1 MRDSANV
8 LNSLAGHS
16 QDPNYKFERLYR
28 LLFNENLYALAYQ
41 KLSQNAGNYT
51 KGTDGQTID
60 GMSIKHIH
68 SIIGQLKDESYRP
81 CPARRI
87 YIPKKNGKQRP
98 LGIPAFKDKLVQ
110 EVVRMI
116 LESIYEGHFE
126 DCSHGFRPHRGCH
139 TAMASLQKGGTGAR
153 WFIEGDIKGFF
164 DNINHDVL
172 IGILAE
178 RINDER
184 FLRLIRKFL
193 KAGYMEQWEY
203 KNSYIGTPQGGIISP
218 ILANIYLD
226 KLDKF
231 MRNYINVF
239 NKGKARV
246 RNPEYKRVANR
257 KDKRVKKLKNETD
270 EQKKEALRREIAILH
285 REMQQLPATLDMDEN
300 FKRMRYV
307 RYADDFLICVIG
319 SKEDCVKAKGDIKTF
334 LQDTLKLELSDEK
347 TLITNSHDAAKFL
360 GFDVTVR
367 STDKTR
373 KDFRGIPIRSL
384 DHKVVLLLP
393 YEVMRKK
400 LLDYNA
406 MRIIIKNGKEA
417 WESTSRPYLRS
428 NDDLEILNRYNSEIR
443 GIYNYYCIANNVNI
457 LNSFYYYMKESMY
470 KTLSSKYESTVRKI
484 IRKYCRNKVFTVRY
498 ENNKGEMLERT
509 IYHGGFK
516 QRKDARID
524 NAHIMP
530 SYRGTEST
538 SLMARLKAR
547 ECEYCGAEDNLRMV
561 HVRKLKDLKGKQEW
575 ERFMIARQRKQYVK
589 IVIVRFMKRNRLK
602 ITMESRIHGDV
613 YVRFGGERLETY
625 RPKGR
630 QGALRLACGTGKTL
644 IMCIAAFEMKRL
656 GMANKP
662 MIIGLK
668 SNVHDIADTFKKAYP
683 NAKVLYPG
691 KEDFTPEKRVGIF
704 HDIKNNN
711 WDCIILTHDQ
721 FGKIPQSPEIQQEI
735 YTQEIDSI
743 EENLAVFE
751 QQGNEVSGW
760 IKKGLEKRKE
770 NLEAK
775 LEKLEQDIKD
785 RTDDVTDFRQMGID
799 HLFVDESHNFKN
811 LMFNT
816 RHARVSGLG
825 NPEGSTKAMNML
837 FAIRTIQERTGRDL
851 GATFLSGTTISNS
864 LTELYLLFKY
874 LRPKEMERQ
883 GITCFDG
890 WAAVYAKKSTDFE
903 FSVTNQV
910 VQKER
915 FRYFIKVPEL
925 ANFYAEIT
933 DYKTAEDVGVDRPEL
948 NEQLYHIPPTPQQEI
963 FIQKLIKFAETG
975 DAAYIDREPLSKA
988 EEKAQ
993 MLIATNY
1000 SNKMSLDMRLID
1012 PEYGDNP
1019 GNKAS
1024 HCAAK
1029 IAEYYYK
1036 YLDQKGTQFIFS
1048 DLSTYKP
1055 DQWNI
1060 YSEIRRKLVEDHN
1073 IPEKQIKFIQEANSD
1088 NARKELFK
1096 DMNSG
1101 HIRFLFGSTQKLGTG
1116 VNAQERAVVIH
1127 HLDIP

>member
-417 WESTSRPYLRS
+417 RESTSRPYLRS
-428 NDDLEILNRYNSEIR
+428 NDGLEILNRYNSEIR

-575 ERFMIARQRKQYVK
+575 ERFMIARQRKTIAVCENCYRK
-589 IVIVRFMKRNRLK
+589 IH
-602 ITMESRIHGDV
+602 E
-613 YVRFGGERLETY
+613 
-625 RPKGR
+625 
-630 QGALRLACGTGKTL
+630 
-644 IMCIAAFEMKRL
+644 
-656 GMANKP
+656 
-662 MIIGLK
+662 
-668 SNVHDIADTFKKAYP
+668 KK
-683 NAKVLYPG
+683 
-691 KEDFTPEKRVGIF
+691 
-704 HDIKNNN
+704 
-711 WDCIILTHDQ
+711 
-721 FGKIPQSPEIQQEI
+721 
-735 YTQEIDSI
+735 
-743 EENLAVFE
+743 
-751 QQGNEVSGW
+751 
-760 IKKGLEKRKE
+760 
-770 NLEAK
+770 
-775 LEKLEQDIKD
+775 
-785 RTDDVTDFRQMGID
+785 
-799 HLFVDESHNFKN
+799 
-811 LMFNT
+811 
-816 RHARVSGLG
+816 
-825 NPEGSTKAMNML
+825 
-837 FAIRTIQERTGRDL
+837 
-851 GATFLSGTTISNS
+851 
-864 LTELYLLFKY
+864 
-874 LRPKEMERQ
+874 
-883 GITCFDG
+883 
-890 WAAVYAKKSTDFE
+890 
-903 FSVTNQV
+903 
-910 VQKER
+910 
-915 FRYFIKVPEL
+915 
-925 ANFYAEIT
+925 
-933 DYKTAEDVGVDRPEL
+933 
-948 NEQLYHIPPTPQQEI
+948 
-963 FIQKLIKFAETG
+963 
-975 DAAYIDREPLSKA
+975 
-988 EEKAQ
+988 
-993 MLIATNY
+993 
-1000 SNKMSLDMRLID
+1000 
-1012 PEYGDNP
+1012 
-1019 GNKAS
+1019 
-1024 HCAAK
+1024 
-1029 IAEYYYK
+1029 
-1036 YLDQKGTQFIFS
+1036 
-1048 DLSTYKP
+1048 
-1055 DQWNI
+1055 
-1060 YSEIRRKLVEDHN
+1060 
-1073 IPEKQIKFIQEANSD
+1073 
-1088 NARKELFK
+1088 
-1096 DMNSG
+1096 
-1101 HIRFLFGSTQKLGTG
+1101 
-1116 VNAQERAVVIH
+1116 
-1127 HLDIP
+1127 

>member
-1 MRDSANV
+1 MEQNRNMEQAGTTAAVPAEKKNENRKRETVGKDVQAIRTFLESVGIYEADALRVSIAIADGKITIDNISGDDRLALNRY
-8 LNSLAGHS
+8 LNSSTDNDRLTADNAQEHRLNRAFGLL
-16 QDPNYKFERLYR
+16 ERVSE
-28 LLFNENLYALAYQ
+28 FC
-41 KLSQNAGNYT
+41 
-51 KGTDGQTID
+51 D
-60 GMSIKHIH
+60 
-68 SIIGQLKDESYRP
+68 
-81 CPARRI
+81 
-87 YIPKKNGKQRP
+87 
-98 LGIPAFKDKLVQ
+98 
-110 EVVRMI
+110 
-116 LESIYEGHFE
+116 
-126 DCSHGFRPHRGCH
+126 
-139 TAMASLQKGGTGAR
+139 
-153 WFIEGDIKGFF
+153 
-164 DNINHDVL
+164 
-172 IGILAE
+172 
-178 RINDER
+178 
-184 FLRLIRKFL
+184 
-193 KAGYMEQWEY
+193 GYMEQWEY

-575 ERFMIARQRKQYVK
+575 ERFMIARQRKTIAVCENCYRK
-589 IVIVRFMKRNRLK
+589 IH
-602 ITMESRIHGDV
+602 E
-613 YVRFGGERLETY
+613 
-625 RPKGR
+625 
-630 QGALRLACGTGKTL
+630 
-644 IMCIAAFEMKRL
+644 
-656 GMANKP
+656 
-662 MIIGLK
+662 
-668 SNVHDIADTFKKAYP
+668 KK
-683 NAKVLYPG
+683 
-691 KEDFTPEKRVGIF
+691 
-704 HDIKNNN
+704 
-711 WDCIILTHDQ
+711 
-721 FGKIPQSPEIQQEI
+721 
-735 YTQEIDSI
+735 
-743 EENLAVFE
+743 
-751 QQGNEVSGW
+751 
-760 IKKGLEKRKE
+760 
-770 NLEAK
+770 
-775 LEKLEQDIKD
+775 
-785 RTDDVTDFRQMGID
+785 
-799 HLFVDESHNFKN
+799 
-811 LMFNT
+811 
-816 RHARVSGLG
+816 
-825 NPEGSTKAMNML
+825 
-837 FAIRTIQERTGRDL
+837 
-851 GATFLSGTTISNS
+851 
-864 LTELYLLFKY
+864 
-874 LRPKEMERQ
+874 
-883 GITCFDG
+883 
-890 WAAVYAKKSTDFE
+890 
-903 FSVTNQV
+903 
-910 VQKER
+910 
-915 FRYFIKVPEL
+915 
-925 ANFYAEIT
+925 
-933 DYKTAEDVGVDRPEL
+933 
-948 NEQLYHIPPTPQQEI
+948 
-963 FIQKLIKFAETG
+963 
-975 DAAYIDREPLSKA
+975 
-988 EEKAQ
+988 
-993 MLIATNY
+993 
-1000 SNKMSLDMRLID
+1000 
-1012 PEYGDNP
+1012 
-1019 GNKAS
+1019 
-1024 HCAAK
+1024 
-1029 IAEYYYK
+1029 
-1036 YLDQKGTQFIFS
+1036 
-1048 DLSTYKP
+1048 
-1055 DQWNI
+1055 
-1060 YSEIRRKLVEDHN
+1060 
-1073 IPEKQIKFIQEANSD
+1073 
-1088 NARKELFK
+1088 
-1096 DMNSG
+1096 
-1101 HIRFLFGSTQKLGTG
+1101 
-1116 VNAQERAVVIH
+1116 
-1127 HLDIP
+1127 